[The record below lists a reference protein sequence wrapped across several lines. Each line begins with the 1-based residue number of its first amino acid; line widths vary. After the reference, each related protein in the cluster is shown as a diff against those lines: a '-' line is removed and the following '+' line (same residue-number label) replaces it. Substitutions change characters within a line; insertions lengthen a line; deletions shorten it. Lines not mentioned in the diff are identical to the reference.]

1 MHFNEKILANTATM
15 NPADNTARQ
24 TKQVSQPEKKSMRAG
39 VLTDFKSR
47 NKWPA

>member
-47 NKWPA
+47 NK